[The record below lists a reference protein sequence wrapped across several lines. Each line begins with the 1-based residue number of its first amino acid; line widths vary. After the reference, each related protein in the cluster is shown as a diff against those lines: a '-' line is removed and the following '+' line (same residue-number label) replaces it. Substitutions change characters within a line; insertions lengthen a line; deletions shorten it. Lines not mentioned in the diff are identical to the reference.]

1 MNMYKDSEVMEKLN
15 VGIAT
20 IPICEAGLMPLSNL
34 VDIVSS
40 FSGRICLITGD
51 AGYTFFK
58 DNHKVKLY
66 GVGYRPKPS
75 TFARIVNYIP
85 TQLKMAYRLIQAS
98 ATTDLWIFY
107 MGAAASVLPMLTAKL
122 LGKKIVSFYA
132 ASDAKILGAQSKFF
146 LRPMELLGIASLI
159 LSNRIV
165 VYSENLIQ
173 EWDLEKY
180 RYKISIAHEYFVDF
194 DKFKVHEQPGER
206 QDLVG
211 YIGRLSDEKGIL
223 NFIRAIPEIL
233 KEGNDVKFLVGGEG
247 RLRDKID
254 EYLREENLNGKVK
267 LPGWIPHDQLP
278 DYLNELKLLVL
289 PSYTEGLPSIML
301 EGMACGTPVLATP
314 VGAIPD
320 VVKDGETGFI
330 MEDNSPEC
338 IAKNVI
344 RAFNHPSLEQ
354 IVKNARALIGREY
367 TYQAAVE
374 RYRNVLNSL
383 KLRQAIRRQK

>member
-1 MNMYKDSEVMEKLN
+1 MEKRN
-15 VGIAT
+15 VGIVT
-20 IPICEAGLMPLSNL
+20 IPTSEAGVMPLSNL

-40 FSGRICLITGD
+40 FSGEICLVTGG
-51 AGYTFFK
+51 AACAFFK

-66 GVGYRPKPS
+66 GVGNRPKPN
-75 TFARIVNYIP
+75 TFARIAKYIP
-85 TQLKMAYRLIQAS
+85 TQLRISYKLAQLS
-98 ATTDLWIFY
+98 ANTNLWIFFI
-107 MGAAASVLPMLTAKL
+107 GGPVSPLPILTAKL
-122 LGKKIVSFYA
+122 FGKKVVLAYGG
-132 ASDAKILGAQSKFF
+132 SDIESMRTQSKV
-146 LRPMELLGIASLI
+146 LSKLAEILTRASSTLSDKII
-159 LSNRIV
+159 L
-165 VYSENLIQ
+165 YSQRLVQ
-173 EWDLEKY
+173 EYNFKKY
-180 RYKISIAHEYFVDF
+180 RHKISIAHEYFVDF
-194 DKFKVHEQPGER
+194 DRFKVHKQPSER

-223 NFIRAIPEIL
+223 NFIRAMPEIL

-278 DYLNELKLLVL
+278 DYLNELKLLVV
-289 PSYTEGLPSIML
+289 PSYTEALPDIML

-330 MEDNSPEC
+330 MEDNSHEC
-338 IAKNVI
+338 ITKNVI

-354 IVKNARALIGREY
+354 IVKNAHALIGREY

-374 RYRNVLNSL
+374 RYRSALNSL

>member
-1 MNMYKDSEVMEKLN
+1 M
-15 VGIAT
+15 GIAT

-66 GVGYRPKPS
+66 GVGNRPKPN
-75 TFARIVNYIP
+75 TFARIANYIP
-85 TQLKMAYRLIQAS
+85 TQLRMAYRLVQAS
-98 ATTDLWIFY
+98 AKTDLWIFY
-107 MGAAASVLPMLTAKL
+107 IGASASPLPILTAKL
-122 LGKKIVSFYA
+122 LGKKIVSAYT
-132 ASDAKILGAQSKFF
+132 ASDTKILGAQSKF
-146 LRPMELLGIASLI
+146 LIRPMELLEIASLI

-180 RYKISIAHEYFVDF
+180 RYKISIAHEHFLDF
-194 DKFKVHEQPGER
+194 DKFKLRNQLSER
-206 QDLVG
+206 EDLVG
-211 YIGRLSDEKGIL
+211 YIGRLSEEKGIL
-223 NFIRAIPEIL
+223 NFVKAIPEIL
-233 KEGNDVKFLVGGEG
+233 KQQDETKFLIGGEG
-247 RLRDKID
+247 RLRDRID

-267 LPGWIPHDQLP
+267 LPGWIPHDQLAY
-278 DYLNELKLLVL
+278 YLNELKLLVL
-289 PSYTEGLPSIML
+289 PSYTEGLPNIML

-320 VVKDGETGFI
+320 VVKDGETGFT

-338 IAKNVI
+338 ITRNVI
-344 RAFNHPSLEQ
+344 RALNYPDLDE
-354 IVKNARALIGREY
+354 IARNARAAVEKEF
-367 TYQAAVE
+367 TYEAAVA
-374 RYRNVLNSL
+374 RYRNVLGSFSSE
-383 KLRQAIRRQK
+383 QH